1 MVLKATFSSVRG
13 IAFRDA
19 GQAHTSAGAHGFC
32 GRAIVQSLALLMNS
46 QPLALGP
53 GQIFAGQFRVE
64 RALAQG
70 GMGAVY
76 VVEQLSTGKKRALK
90 LMLPS
95 ATLVDG
101 TRRFEQEA
109 RTSSL
114 IPSEHVVDV
123 IGAGIEGPERIPWLA
138 MELLEGETL
147 EDYLNRQGPLG
158 LRNARDIFAQLLHAL
173 CAAHDLGIVHR
184 DLKPDNIFLAQSRTA
199 DSAFMVK
206 VLDFGLAVLVNAG
219 TRNTTAIGSPLW
231 MAPEQCET
239 DRPITLATDVWP
251 LGLLVFRMLSGRH
264 YWRTVEEGSLPSLMR
279 ELLIDELPPASR
291 RGLELGGSAFP
302 PGFDEWFA
310 RCVAREPGLRFQHA
324 RAAWQ
329 ALQPLLEL
337 DQSKPAPQPSWS
349 QTKTLDVSGAGASG
363 TGALTAFDAPASTRT
378 QNTAF
383 RRSFP
388 GLILL
393 GTVAL
398 SVAGWLLSRQN
409 VEHPAAAL
417 SGATDRSAHAPAA
430 HASAEQAPSAKQAA
444 TAPSALVEPAL
455 SATLAPPPVP
465 ASSASA
471 RGSVPSKPSPL
482 ARPRRATPTAPLP
495 APTSDVRVGKPSP
508 GVPDLL

>member
-1 MVLKATFSSVRG
+1 
-13 IAFRDA
+13 
-19 GQAHTSAGAHGFC
+19 
-32 GRAIVQSLALLMNS
+32 MNS
-46 QPLALGP
+46 QPLLLTP

-64 RALAQG
+64 KALAEG

-76 VVEQLSTGKKRALK
+76 VVEQLSTGKRRALK

-123 IGAGIEGPERIPWLA
+123 IGAGIEGTEGVPWLA

-147 EDYLNRQGPLG
+147 ERYSTRSGPLSP
-158 LRNARDIFAQLLHAL
+158 RKTRDIFAQLAHAL

-184 DLKPDNIFLAQSRTA
+184 DLKPDNIFFAQSRTA

-206 VLDFGLAVLVNAG
+206 VLDFGLAVLINAG

-251 LGLLVFRMLSGRH
+251 LGLLAFRMLSGQH
-264 YWRTVEEGSLPSLMR
+264 YWRAVDGPLPAIMR
-279 ELLIDELPPASR
+279 ELLVDELPPASKR
-291 RGLELGGSAFP
+291 ALELGGSVFP

-310 RCVAREPGLRFQHA
+310 RCVAREPQLRFQHA

-329 ALQPLLEL
+329 ALQLLL
-337 DQSKPAPQPSWS
+337 DLEHSAPASLPVWS
-349 QTKTLDVSGAGASG
+349 GPRTLNVSG
-363 TGALTAFDAPASTRT
+363 TGTSTAFDAPASIPP
-378 QNTAF
+378 QKAAF
-383 RRSFP
+383 RRGFS

-393 GTVAL
+393 AL
-398 SVAGWLLSRQN
+398 VGLSSAGWLLWRRGTERPPVTLSSSA
-409 VEHPAAAL
+409 VKETVAPPARENELAPPTTQVAPTLSAAL
-417 SGATDRSAHAPAA
+417 P
-430 HASAEQAPSAKQAA
+430 
-444 TAPSALVEPAL
+444 PAL
-455 SATLAPPPVP
+455 SAALPLPTAS
-465 ASSASA
+465 ASSRVSTP
-471 RGSVPSKPSPL
+471 SSKPSKG
-482 ARPRRATPTAPLP
+482 ASPRRATSTAPLP
-495 APTSDVRVGKPSP
+495 SSTSDVRVSKPSS